1 MSIDISVEISGTQA
15 LYSFTRD
22 DDGNIVIAE
31 KADSNNFAIVP
42 ADTELLFEDGASV
55 VVSEYEWEDD
65 YGDLHMVTVFETSAG
80 ASFITWLGSEPVET
94 SGGDFDDVFQG
105 GGGEDYFVGG
115 GGIDT
120 VVTSGNQEDY
130 EFGTTRF
137 GNALRIT
144 GINSTDN
151 HNEGPDNFDIIPD
164 IEKVR
169 FADGEITLTNN
180 SGTQEGGHDVSAQN
194 PDIAT
199 LKDGTQVFV
208 WKENDGIRV
217 KHYNGETLLSNEL
230 LTNTDAAQEPVVAA
244 LNDGFVIS
252 WSQNSADAQLQSSH
266 FFTQVFDQD
275 AASIQLN
282 DTDTGSADRWDL
294 STTALSNGGY
304 VIGWTEEAQ
313 NADQPDKAYVQFFD
327 ANGNSVDQAIALTT
341 GSSSSPSVA
350 ALDNGG
356 FVAVWENEDAKGNEE
371 IYLQRFTAAGVKDG
385 KAVQV
390 NTSTTGSQFNPEV
403 VTLHDHSYVVSWTR
417 EAGDSNIF
425 QQHYSEAGTKLGGE
439 TQVNTTAGIYGE
451 SSITALTTGGYVVTW
466 ATSDDADTYTG
477 TAFVYAQMFDSSGA
491 KVGIEL
497 IVAKSSYQ
505 NLYPQ
510 VSATDEGG
518 FTILWGGQNVDDDV
532 DGDIYY
538 KVFDANGNFRTLTG
552 DDGNNTITWSGT
564 TGVTLDGGLGNDTL
578 VGADVTDLLIGGLGA
593 DTMIGGKGNDIY
605 IVDDAADQVIEFI
618 NEGTDTVR
626 SSVSFA
632 LSDNVENLTLT
643 GSDDIDATGNV
654 LTNVL
659 TGNAGDN
666 RLDGG
671 AGADTLI
678 GGAGDDTYLV
688 DNAKDTIV
696 ENEDEGTDLVEASI
710 TWTLGANLEYLTLG
724 GTAAING
731 TGNALDNVL
740 IGNDNKNTLNGGE
753 GNDVLDGRAGADS
766 LIGGKGSDTFLVDLV
781 LKGTGAKAVVALEDT
796 ITEASNGGDND
807 TLMLRGTL
815 ATDGTTTLTLGANL
829 ETLNASLTGLT
840 KLNLTGNAQANTLIG
855 NDSANVLNGGA
866 GVDTLIG
873 GDGDDTY
880 VLDSAAELA
889 LVEEEVGE
897 GTDTLRIT
905 FKGGAGV
912 NAVAVDLSAINLAN
926 VENVVI
932 AGAGV
937 FNVIGNDQS
946 NTLDAGKT
954 ASILSGGQGDD
965 IYSVGHKDAQV
976 IEDDANGTDSV
987 FASVSFTLGDNIEN
1001 LTLTGKAAL
1010 NGTGNALDNVI
1021 RGNDGANILDGGA
1034 GADDLIG
1041 GKGNDTYIVDDIGD
1055 VVTEE
1060 SNSGTDTI
1068 KASIS
1073 FDLND
1078 TQFVENLTLSG
1089 SGDLTATGNALNN
1102 ILTGNIGANTLDGG
1116 AGVDKL
1122 LGGAGDDTYIV
1133 DLITK
1138 GSGTKMTVALQDT
1151 ITEKKGEGDAD
1162 TLVLRAD
1169 GDVANAANGATK
1181 ATTLTL
1187 ANYLENVDASST
1199 GFMKLNLTGNAANN
1213 VITGND
1219 ADNVINGGAGNDVI
1233 DGGDGDDLIIG
1244 GLGADT
1250 MSGGT
1255 GSDIFSFTSLK
1266 DLGFD
1271 ETQDVISD
1279 FTSGEDV
1286 LNFKAFKGWSFDATA
1301 TGATGTKQLWAVLD
1315 GDDTIVYGNSG
1326 GSMDAD
1332 FSIKLLGVTS
1342 ISETDFTFV

>member
-1 MSIDISVEISGTQA
+1 MSISIGGNQA
-15 LYSFTRD
+15 QYTFTRD
-22 DDGNIVIAE
+22 SIGTIYIAE
-31 KADSNNFAIVP
+31 KADPSIIVTAMLGEDITFADNSILNFYEYTDDSGDQPLLITAVDTIAGI
-42 ADTELLFEDGASV
+42 AD
-55 VVSEYEWEDD
+55 
-65 YGDLHMVTVFETSAG
+65 
-80 ASFITWLGSEPVET
+80 ITWTGSDPIEMYGYNGDDT
-94 SGGDFDDVFQG
+94 FTGGS
-105 GGGEDYFVGG
+105 GEDYFDGG
-115 GGIDT
+115 DGMDT
-120 VVTSGNQEDY
+120 VIASGNQADY
-130 EFGTTRF
+130 RF
-137 GNALRIT
+137 GVT
-144 GINSTDN
+144 GYGNNLYVTGNVDDPDGLN
-151 HNEGPDNFDIIPD
+151 GVDGPDNFDVLRN
-164 IEKVR
+164 IETVQ
-169 FADGEITLTNN
+169 FTDGNITIHETTARLESEAGAESSTI
-180 SGTQEGGHDVSAQN
+180 T
-194 PDIAT
+194 T
-199 LKDGTQVFV
+199 LADGTQVIV
-208 WKENDGIRV
+208 WKELGGIRV
-217 KHYNGETLLSNEL
+217 QHFNGEMLLSSEL
-230 LTNTDAAQEPVVAA
+230 LADTDAAQEPVVAA

-252 WSQNSADAQLQSSH
+252 WSQNSEIVPSQ
-266 FFTQVFDQD
+266 FFTQVFDQN
-275 AASIQLN
+275 AGSIQLN
-282 DTDTGSADRWDL
+282 QTITGSADRWDL
-294 STTALSNGGY
+294 STTALSNGSY
-304 VIGWTEEAQ
+304 VIGWTEEIHGDAQ
-313 NADQPDKAYVQFFD
+313 DHAFVQLFN
-327 ANGNSVDQAIALTT
+327 ANGESVGQAIALTT
-341 GSSSSPSVA
+341 GIASYPSVA
-350 ALDNGG
+350 ALNNGG
-356 FVAVWENEDAKGNEE
+356 FVAVWENEDAKGNAE

-385 KAVQV
+385 KAIQV
-390 NTSTTGSQFNPEV
+390 NTGTAGDQIDPQV
-403 VTLHDHSYVVSWTR
+403 VTLKDGSYVVSWTR
-417 EAGDSNIF
+417 EDTSANIF
-425 QQHYSEAGTKLGGE
+425 MQRYSESGAKLGAE
-439 TQVNTTAGIYGE
+439 TQVNTTSGFY
-451 SSITALTTGGYVVTW
+451 SQPSVTALTSGGYVVTW
-466 ATSDDADTYTG
+466 ATLDDYEGSNG
-477 TAFVYAQMFDSSGA
+477 TNFVYAQMFGKDGA

-497 IVAKSSYQ
+497 IVAKSTSQ
-505 NLYPQ
+505 NFYPQ
-510 VSATDEGG
+510 VTATEEGG
-518 FTILWGGQNVDDDV
+518 FAVVWDSSRVNNPDSHDV
-532 DGDIYY
+532 YY
-538 KVFDANGNFRTLTG
+538 KIFDANGNFRTLTG
-552 DDGNNTITWSGT
+552 DDGDNWIQWSGT
-564 TGVTLDGGLGNDTL
+564 TGVTLEGGLGSDTL
-578 VGADVTDLLIGGLGA
+578 IGADATDLLIGGAGA
-593 DTMIGGKGNDIY
+593 DNMIGGKGNDIY
-605 IVDDAADQVIEFI
+605 VVDDILDTVFENA

-626 SSVSFA
+626 SSVSFT

-643 GSDDIDATGNV
+643 GSDNIDATGN
-654 LTNVL
+654 LLANVL

-696 ENEDEGTDLVEASI
+696 EYEGEGIDLVEASI

-724 GTAAING
+724 GTDTING
-731 TGNALDNVL
+731 TGNALDNIL
-740 IGNDNKNTLNGGE
+740 IGNSNKNTLNGGE
-753 GNDVLDGRAGADS
+753 GDDVLDGRAGADR

-781 LKGTGAKAVVALEDT
+781 LKGSGAKAVVALEDT
-796 ITEASNGGDND
+796 ITEAANGGDND
-807 TLMLRGTL
+807 TLMLRGTW

-829 ETLNASLTGLT
+829 ETFNASLSGLT
-840 KLNLTGNAQANTLIG
+840 KLNLTGNGLANTLIG
-855 NDSANVLNGGA
+855 NASANVLNGGA

-880 VLDSAAELA
+880 VLDSVAELA

-897 GTDTLRIT
+897 GSDTLRIT
-905 FKGGAGV
+905 FKGAADV
-912 NAVAVDLSAINLAN
+912 NAVAVNLSAINLAN

-932 AGAGV
+932 AGTGA
-937 FNVIGNDQS
+937 FNIIGNDQN

-965 IYSVGHKDAQV
+965 TYWVGHKDAQV
-976 IEDDANGTDSV
+976 IEDDANGANGTDSV

-1021 RGNDGANILDGGA
+1021 VGNDGANILDGGA

-1060 SNSGTDTI
+1060 INAGTDTI

-1078 TQFVENLTLSG
+1078 TQFVENLTLTG

-1138 GSGTKMTVALQDT
+1138 GSGTKVTVALQDT

-1169 GDVANAANGATK
+1169 GDVASAANGATK

-1213 VITGND
+1213 VITGNE
-1219 ADNVINGGAGNDVI
+1219 ADNAINGGAGNDVI

-1250 MSGGT
+1250 MTGGT

-1271 ETQDVISD
+1271 ETQDVITD
-1279 FTSGEDV
+1279 FTSGEDI

-1315 GDDTIVYGNSG
+1315 GGDTIVYGNSG
-1326 GSMDAD
+1326 GSTDAD
-1332 FSIKLLGVTS
+1332 FSIRLQGVTS
-1342 ISETDFTFV
+1342 ISETDFSFV